1 MTQAVIYARYSS
13 DNQKDASIE
22 DQVRQCR
29 ARIDQE
35 EWQPGKVYSDHAIS
49 GATTLR
55 PGYQKMLEDA
65 RAGRFEVLVAEALDR
80 LSRDQENIAGLFKQL
95 SFAGVRLVTLSEGE
109 IGELHVG
116 LKGTMNALF
125 LKDLAQKTRR
135 GLEGRIRQ
143 GKSGGGLCFGYDVVH
158 KVDPAGEPVHG
169 ERRINA
175 VEAAI
180 VCRIFGEFALGRSPR
195 AIAHTLNK
203 EAIPGPAGKAW
214 GPSTI
219 YGNWRRSTGILN
231 NELYI
236 GRLVWNRQQF
246 IKDPDTGRRQARLNP
261 ETKWIVEEVPHLRIV
276 DDHLWNLVKERQQ
289 DSRSRVTTE
298 DKGVR
303 SERARRPR
311 YLLSGVL
318 RCGTC
323 GGGYSK
329 ISQAHY
335 GCSTARN
342 KGTCDNLLTVR
353 RDYLE
358 AKVLDGLRHHLM
370 HPDLVKTFVDEFHRE
385 VNRQAAEKDMCRDRT
400 ECDLKKT
407 ERNIRRMIEAIKA
420 GVPGAAVKD
429 EMTTLEARRIG
440 LLSQLE
446 GAPPSIPRLHPN
458 IAEVYRQKVTNL
470 SEALNDEHTCLE
482 AAECIREL
490 IEEIRLVPEN
500 GKLKLELYGELAALI
515 NLANEHPRSKETGV
529 QITLVAGARNH
540 LYRTRFRCE
549 RELRK

>member
-1 MTQAVIYARYSS
+1 MTRAVIYARYSS
-13 DNQKDASIE
+13 DNQRDASIE

-35 EWQPGKVYSDHAIS
+35 GWQRGQVYSDHAIS

-95 SFAGVRLVTLSEGE
+95 SFAGVRLITLSEGE

-143 GKSGGGLCFGYDVVH
+143 GKSGGGLCFGYDIVH
-158 KVDPAGEPVHG
+158 SVDPAGEPVHG
-169 ERRINA
+169 ERRINQI
-175 VEAAI
+175 EAAI
-180 VCRIFGEFALGRSPR
+180 VRRVFEEFAKGRSPR
-195 AIAHTLNK
+195 AIAGALNK
-203 EAIPGPAGKAW
+203 ETIPGPASKTW

-246 IKDPDTGRRQARLNP
+246 IKDPNTGRRQARLNP
-261 ETKWIVEEVPHLRIV
+261 ETKWIIESVPHLRIL
-276 DDHLWNLVKERQQ
+276 DDQLWNLVKERQRASQ
-289 DSRSRVTTE
+289 SRVMTK
-298 DKGVR
+298 DKGIR

-311 YLLSGVL
+311 YLLSGLL

-323 GGGYSK
+323 GGGFFK
-329 ISQAHY
+329 ISQSHY

-342 KGTCDNLLTVR
+342 KGTCNNLLTLR
-353 RDYLE
+353 RDELE
-358 AKVLDGLRHHLM
+358 AKVLDGLRHQLM
-370 HPDLVKTFVDEFHRE
+370 HPEMVRTFVDEFHRE
-385 VNRQAAEKDMCRDRT
+385 VNRQASEQDAGRDCATR
-400 ECDLKKT
+400 DLAKT
-407 ERNIRRMIEAIKA
+407 EREIRRLIEAIKA
-420 GVPGAAVKD
+420 GVPGAAVKN
-429 EMTTLEARRIG
+429 EMTTLEARRID
-440 LLSQLE
+440 LLGQLK
-446 GAPPSIPRLHPN
+446 GAPPPIPRLHPN
-458 IAEVYRQKVTNL
+458 IAEVYRQKIASLRAKPLMTRVPARKLRNASVDSL
-470 SEALNDEHTCLE
+470 RISGLCRKKASSG
-482 AAECIREL
+482 L
-490 IEEIRLVPEN
+490 IYLASLQPSSTSRTDTPVLV
-500 GKLKLELYGELAALI
+500 
-515 NLANEHPRSKETGV
+515 
-529 QITLVAGARNH
+529 
-540 LYRTRFRCE
+540 E
-549 RELRK
+549 RGCQ

>member
-1 MTQAVIYARYSS
+1 MTRAAIYARYSS
-13 DNQKDASIE
+13 DIQRDASIE

-35 EWQPGKVYSDHAIS
+35 GWQRGEVYSDHAIS

-55 PGYQKMLEDA
+55 PGYQKMLEAA

-95 SFAGVRLVTLSEGE
+95 SFAGVKLITLSEGE

-143 GKSGGGLCFGYDVVH
+143 GKSGGGRCFGYDIIHSVGH
-158 KVDPAGEPVHG
+158 SGEPVHG
-169 ERRINA
+169 ERRINQ

-180 VCRIFGEFALGRSPR
+180 VRRIFEEFAKGRSPR
-195 AIAHTLNK
+195 AIAACLNK
-203 EAIPGPAGKAW
+203 EAISGPASKTW

-219 YGNWRRSTGILN
+219 YGNWRRGTGILN

-246 IKDPDTGRRQARLNP
+246 VKDPHTGRRQARLNP
-261 ETKWIVEEVPHLRIV
+261 ETKWIVENVPHLRII
-276 DDHLWNLVKERQQ
+276 DDQLWNLVKGRQRA
-289 DSRSRVTTE
+289 SRSSVMTP

-311 YLLSGVL
+311 YLLSGLL

-323 GGGYSK
+323 GGGFSK
-329 ISQAHY
+329 INQSHY
-335 GCSTARN
+335 GCSAARN

-353 RDYLE
+353 RDALE
-358 AKVLDGLRHHLM
+358 AKVLEGLRHQLM
-370 HPDLVKTFVDEFHRE
+370 QPEMVRIFVDEFRRE
-385 VNRQAAEKDMCRDRT
+385 LNRQASEQDAHRECATRD
-400 ECDLKKT
+400 LAKI
-407 ERNIRRMIEAIKA
+407 EREIGKLIEAIKA
-420 GVPGAAVKD
+420 GVPGAAIKD
-429 EMTTLEARRIG
+429 EMTTLEARRSD
-440 LLSQLE
+440 LLDQLKA
-446 GAPPSIPRLHPN
+446 APPPVPRLHPN
-458 IAEVYRQKVTNL
+458 IAALYREKIARL
-470 SEALNDEHTCLE
+470 HEALNAEGTRTE
-482 AAECIREL
+482 AAEVIRGL
-490 IEEIRLVPEN
+490 IEEIRLVPQ
-500 GKLKLELYGELAALI
+500 KSTLRIELFGELAALI
-515 NLANEHPRSKETGV
+515 SLANQHPRSGGTSV
-529 QITLVAGARNH
+529 PVTLVAGVGFEP
-540 LYRTRFRCE
+540 TTFR
-549 RELRK
+549 L